1 MSAFTGPLTVTQL
14 DVNWRQ
20 WRLEETLRYEI
31 GALGSGDIIDV
42 PAGFE
47 TDGASVPRMFW
58 WLLPTWGSYSRA
70 AAVHDFIIGHV
81 EAGDPLTNAPDRLT
95 CDRIFFDASA
105 VCGTPAPLRWLL
117 YMGVRLRSLSVFI
130 VASTRRSSRS

>member
-14 DVNWRQ
+14 DVDWRK
-20 WRLEETLRYEI
+20 WRLEQTLRYEI
-31 GALGSGDIIDV
+31 GSLGSGDIIDV

-70 AAVHDFIIGHV
+70 AAVHDFIIGQV
-81 EAGDPLTNAPDRLT
+81 EAGAPLPNAPDRLT
-95 CDRIFFDASA
+95 CDRIFREACG
-105 VCGTPAPLRWLL
+105 VCGTPALLRLLL
-117 YMGVRLRSLSVFI
+117 YAGVRIRSLTI
-130 VASTRRSSRS
+130 